1 MKNNNNRKKKR
12 YILLKKFAMGFYLS
26 RGDRD
31 NSAKVNKS

>member
-1 MKNNNNRKKKR
+1 MKNNNNRKKR

-31 NSAKVNKS
+31 NTAKVNKS